1 MTLTPEELDPAEL
14 AASVLDEEARRHSEQ
29 EARSRFSD
37 AGEQAWLAAVDRETP
52 PFRELLG
59 WAIGP
64 LLGALAAS
72 VAGGSAGWRWALVV
86 LSVPAGALGSSAFML
101 RAPGVPVPAALARLR
116 KVRTLTCLLGGF
128 AALGLILVTT
138 PVYVHLVLGVHRHLS
153 AAGRSVVGGVAGAGG
168 LLGVVVAVR
177 LVHEELARLARIT
190 AFLVTA
196 LAITVPVS
204 VSMPDPVSYS
214 AVAIITQALVVAG
227 LVLMMVIAAAVVP
240 VRLRSVGFARA
251 ALYLSLYGGLGGA
264 LLVAGLAHQIG
275 DRPALALV
283 AASAA
288 LAGGT
293 AIGLAGRWVRRDMA
307 AEAAELIDERHERQ
321 RLSEGVDVPLLEVH
335 HLDFSYGQVQVL
347 FDVSIDVDRGEV
359 LAILGTN
366 GAGKSTVLR
375 VISGLAQPDRGV
387 LRLGHRTIT
396 FSDPAAR
403 VGLGIVQVAGGRAVF
418 GPLSVRENLVAG
430 AYPYKWDRQR
440 IKTRTAEVV
449 ELFPRLGERLD
460 QAAGTLSGGE
470 QQMLAIAKA
479 LMLDPKILMVDELS
493 LGLAPVVIQE
503 LLGVIERLKGEGMT
517 MVIVEQSVNVALAL
531 ADRAIF
537 MEKGQVRFTGPAA
550 ELMERDDLV
559 RAVFLGGER

>member
-1 MTLTPEELDPAEL
+1 VTVIPEELDPAEL

-29 EARSRFSD
+29 EARSRVPD
-37 AGEQAWLAAVDRETP
+37 AGEQALLAAVDRAP
-52 PFRELLG
+52 PPLGQLLG
-59 WAIGP
+59 WPIGP

-72 VAGGSAGWRWALVV
+72 VAGGSSGWRWALVV
-86 LSVPAGALGSSAFML
+86 LSVPAGALASSGFML

-116 KVRTLTCLLGGF
+116 KVRTLTYLLGGF

-138 PVYVHLVLGVHRHLS
+138 PVYVQRVLGDHRHLS
-153 AAGRSVVGGVAGAGG
+153 AAGQGAVGGAAAAGG
-168 LLGVVVAVR
+168 LAGIIVAVR
-177 LVHEELARLARIT
+177 LAHEDLARLARIT
-190 AFLVTA
+190 AFVVAA

-204 VSMPDPVSYS
+204 VSMPDPVSYA
-214 AVAIITQALVVAG
+214 AVAAVTQALVVAG
-227 LVLMMVIAAAVVP
+227 LVLGMVIAAAVVP
-240 VRLRSVGFARA
+240 VRLRSVGVARA
-251 ALYLSLYGGLGGA
+251 VWYLSLYGGLGGA
-264 LLVAGLAHQIG
+264 LLVAGLGDRIG
-275 DRPALALV
+275 DRPAVALV
-283 AASAA
+283 AAAA
-288 LAGGT
+288 ATAGGT
-293 AIGLAGRWVRRDMA
+293 AIALAGRWVRRDLA
-307 AEAAELIDERHERQ
+307 AEAAELIDERDELQ
-321 RLSEGVDVPLLEVH
+321 RLSDGADAPLLQVH

-347 FDVSIDVDRGEV
+347 FDVSIDVYPGEV

-366 GAGKSTVLR
+366 GAGKSTLLR

-403 VGLGIVQVAGGRAVF
+403 VGLGIVQVAGGKAVF

-430 AYPYKWDRQR
+430 AYRYKWERQR
-440 IKTRTAEVV
+440 IRTRTAEVV

-460 QAAGTLSGGE
+460 QPAGTLSGGE

-479 LMLDPKILMVDELS
+479 LMLDPRILIVDELS

-537 MEKGQVRFTGPAA
+537 MEKGQVRFTGRAA

-559 RAVFLGGER
+559 RAVFLGGEH